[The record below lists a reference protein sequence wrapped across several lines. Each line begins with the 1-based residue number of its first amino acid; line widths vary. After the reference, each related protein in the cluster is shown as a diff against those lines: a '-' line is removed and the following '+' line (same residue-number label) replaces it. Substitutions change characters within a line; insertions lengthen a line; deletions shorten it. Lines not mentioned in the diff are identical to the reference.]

1 MQVINTCEVF
11 KDKTVHGD
19 SRDFGSAQIAE
30 PMYDL
35 SLREEEL
42 KNKVAEDWFAGFDA
56 TEIIGNI
63 DFSVALPTSK
73 GQQSLFETEYL
84 LWAESKKGNKCDIN
98 ESFVQLIITIGK
110 ARTFDHHLPPAFLG
124 AFDAEKIAF
133 IPYHTIVDIFYLN
146 DFNWNVT
153 PSDHTTKEFKMV
165 YEKVEGILTSETL
178 IYKFDADAKLLKQFI
193 SKNFVL
199 GKTSLSKVRINKN
212 NFVSIYQKWYIE
224 VRDTIDV
231 NWEESRK
238 IEIIAADFYLAD
250 ILSEHNVSLKEK
262 LFALLKNDH
271 YELDKE
277 TGLGG
282 FITTKTAGFKDGQ
295 KAHTQFWNRYDRP
308 PKREYWD
315 YIVERRDLLVP
326 QDIRERKGS
335 FFTPKIWVEK
345 SQEYIAD
352 VLGEDWQDE
361 YVVWDCCAGTGN
373 LLAGLTNKYKI
384 WASTLDK
391 QDVEIMKE
399 TMVKNGSLLESHVF
413 QFDFLNDDF
422 SKIPQGLQE
431 IINDENKRKKLV
443 IYINP
448 PYAEADNRKGEGR
461 RGVAESETHKKYGE
475 TLGKAKREL
484 FAQFLIRIYKEIPG
498 CFIAEFSKLKHLQAS
513 NFAQFR
519 NKFNA
524 KIERIFIV
532 PADTF
537 DNVKGQFPIGFIIFN
552 PNDKVQFK
560 GVTSS
565 VFNAEGVKLA
575 DKQIECYDNTKLIN
589 DWVKTFK
596 ANDKVKNSIATIT
609 AVASDFQHCNTVCI
623 EQPYKKVSAD
633 NHHWQII
640 LENLIESSIYFS
652 VRKVIPATWLN
663 DRDQFLYPDDGW
675 KEDKE
680 FQSNCLAYT
689 LFNNNIQSK
698 YGTNHWIPFTESEV
712 DAKDCFES
720 HFMTDFIE
728 GKIKQEPKLTTL
740 NLGIVEESTKNE
752 KIEFSNKAKDV
763 MDAGRELW
771 KYYHSQPNAN
781 VNASYYDIREY
792 FQGRDAK
799 GKMNSSSEDETYNR
813 LLGDLRDAL
822 KVLAKEIEPK
832 VYEYGFLK

>member
-1 MQVINTCEVF
+1 
-11 KDKTVHGD
+11 
-19 SRDFGSAQIAE
+19 
-30 PMYDL
+30 MYDL

-63 DFSVALPTSK
+63 DFSVALPTPK

-110 ARTFDHHLPPAFLG
+110 ARTFDHNLPPAFLG

-212 NFVSIYQKWYIE
+212 NFVSIYQKWYTE

-238 IEIIAADFYLAD
+238 IGIIAADFYLAD

-277 TGLGG
+277 IGIGG
-282 FITTKTAGFKDGQ
+282 FISTKTAGFKDGQ
-295 KAHTQFWNRYDRP
+295 KAHTQFWNKYDRP

-399 TMVKNGSLLESHVF
+399 TMVKNGFLLESHIF

-422 SKIPQGLQE
+422 SKLPQGLQE
-431 IINDENKRKKLV
+431 IINDENQRKKLV

-448 PYAEADNRKGEGR
+448 PYAEAGNKRK
-461 RGVAESETHKKYGE
+461 VANTTEEHKNNVAVNMSIYKKYLSQIG
-475 TLGKAKREL
+475 LAGREL
-484 FAQFLIRIYKEIPG
+484 FAQFFIRIDKEISG
-498 CFIAEFSKLKHLQAS
+498 CILAEFSKLKHLQAP
-513 NFAQFR
+513 NFDKFR
-519 NKFNA
+519 KSFQANLEKS
-524 KIERIFIV
+524 FIV
-532 PADTF
+532 PANTF
-537 DNVKGQFPIGFIIFN
+537 DNVKGNFPIGFFIWNLSKKISFEEAYATIYDANCKFYGFKNIVNIDNKKTGTDWLIQTRERFQEIIIGYQTN
-552 PNDKVQFK
+552 RGNDFQQVNYNYIINGKSC
-560 GVTSS
+560 VTSPRGTN
-565 VFNAEGVKLA
+565 VT
-575 DKQIECYDNTKLIN
+575 DK
-589 DWVKTFK
+589 
-596 ANDKVKNSIATIT
+596 
-609 AVASDFQHCNTVCI
+609 
-623 EQPYKKVSAD
+623 
-633 NHHWQII
+633 
-640 LENLIESSIYFS
+640 NLIESCIYYS
-652 VRKVIPATWLN
+652 VHHVIPATWLN
-663 DRDQFLYPDDGW
+663 DRDQFLYPNDGW

-720 HFMTDFIE
+720 HFMTDFIA
-728 GKIKQEPKLTTL
+728 GKIKQEPKLSTLDFGETTE
-740 NLGIVEESTKNE
+740 NVGNG
-752 KIEFSNKAKDV
+752 KIEFSDKAKDV

-792 FQGRDAK
+792 FQGRDSK
-799 GKMNSSSEDETYNR
+799 GKMNSSSNDETYNR
-813 LLGDLRDAL
+813 LLSNLREAL

>member
-1 MQVINTCEVF
+1 
-11 KDKTVHGD
+11 
-19 SRDFGSAQIAE
+19 
-30 PMYDL
+30 MYDL

-238 IEIIAADFYLAD
+238 IGIIAADFYLAD

-277 TGLGG
+277 IGIGG
-282 FITTKTAGFKDGQ
+282 SISTKTAGFKDGQ

-391 QDVEIMKE
+391 QDVEIMRE

-422 SKIPQGLQE
+422 SKLPQGLQE

-448 PYAEADNRKGEGR
+448 PYAEAGDIKQVTGTGENKTN
-461 RGVAESETHKKYGE
+461 VAVNMNTYKKYLSQIG
-475 TLGKAKREL
+475 LAGREL
-484 FAQFLIRIYKEIPG
+484 FAQFFIRIDREISG
-498 CFIAEFSKLKHLQAS
+498 CILAEFSKLKHLQAP
-513 NFAQFR
+513 NFAKFR
-519 NKFNA
+519 NIFQA
-524 KIERIFIV
+524 KLEKCFVV
-532 PADTF
+532 PANTF
-537 DNVKGQFPIGFIIFN
+537 DNVKGNFPIGFFVWDCNDRKRFESIITDVFDNKGKIQN
-552 PNDKVQFK
+552 PKNLI
-560 GVTSS
+560 S
-565 VFNAEGVKLA
+565 
-575 DKQIECYDNTKLIN
+575 YDNLKNISDWIIETRKRPYQRIVGFMSSRSDVQNIN
-589 DWVKTFK
+589 LNFII
-596 ANDKVKNSIATIT
+596 NSRTQLPHPRGTDVTDLNIIEIAIFYSVNHTIET
-609 AVASDFQHCNTVCI
+609 
-623 EQPYKKVSAD
+623 
-633 NHHWQII
+633 
-640 LENLIESSIYFS
+640 
-652 VRKVIPATWLN
+652 TWLN
-663 DRDQFLYPDDGW
+663 DRDQFLYPNDGW

-720 HFMTDFIE
+720 HFMTDFIA
-728 GKIKQEPKLTTL
+728 GKIKQEPKQKTL
-740 NLGIVEESTKNE
+740 NLGIVEESTNK
-752 KIEFSNKAKDV
+752 KIEFSDKAKAV

-771 KYYHSQPNAN
+771 RYYHSQPNAN
-781 VNASYYDIREY
+781 VNASFYDIKEY

-813 LLGDLRDAL
+813 LLGNLREAL
-822 KVLAKEIEPK
+822 KILAKEIEPK